1 MSVRTWT
8 DEEVKVAEGV
18 VRVLEEAGIDLVF
31 GMSGGNV
38 KFFFDALI
46 DHQSKIRTI
55 LVRHESLAGVM
66 AEVYGRLTGKPGVA
80 IGQGAF
86 MLCNSLLG
94 VLEGHLGSSPML
106 LIADVSDNA
115 PFTHHAPYQA
125 GTGDY
130 GTWDAKVSF
139 SGVTKATFLFQDP
152 VQAIQG
158 TQMGIKHAMTGECG
172 PVALLYHSSVFRD
185 KVRPSEPPLLYPT
198 SLYLPKAL
206 QCADEQ
212 EVLKAAKV
220 VSGAEFPVIIAGNG
234 VRLSGAYGALQELA
248 ETLGAPVATTA
259 AGKGVFPE
267 NHDLALG
274 VFGTFGTSVANK
286 LIGNADAIVFVG
298 TKISPTDTAKEN
310 PLLLDPR
317 RQKMVQVDIEP
328 KNAGWTFP
336 CEQVLVGDAKT
347 VLNQLVNALEELG
360 APSTEICRGRKNRV
374 LLSRK
379 ELGFFNASGFFSDE
393 IPMLPERVIWE
404 LRQVVADDSLIA
416 CDAGE
421 NRLFMTHF
429 FQTRSPNS
437 FISPASVG
445 GMGYAIPA
453 ALVAKLLYPDRQ
465 VIAVC
470 GDGGFGMALGGMITA
485 YEENIP
491 IVTVIFNNQ
500 ALGWVHHGQG
510 GRPIASRFKDV
521 NYAGM
526 AKAAGCVGYH
536 VESPSQFRQAL
547 GEALK
552 NQEPAVLDVRI
563 SLKTTFRDVT
573 SPLAIG

>member
-1 MSVRTWT
+1 MSVQTWT
-8 DEEVKVAEGV
+8 DEEVKVGEGV
-18 VRVLEEAGIDLVF
+18 IRVLEEAGINFVF
-31 GMSGGNV
+31 GISGGNV

-46 DHQSKIRTI
+46 DHQSKIRTV

-94 VLEGHLGSSPML
+94 VLEGHLGCSPML
-106 LIADVSDNA
+106 LIADVSDHA
-115 PFTHHAPYQA
+115 PFSHHAPYQA

-130 GTWDAKVSF
+130 GTWDAKASF

-158 TQMGIKHAMTGECG
+158 TQLGMKHAMTGACG
-172 PVALLYHSSVFRD
+172 PVALLYHSSVFRN
-185 KVRPSEPPLLYPT
+185 KVRPSELPLLYPT
-198 SLYLPKAL
+198 SFYLPRAL
-206 QCADEQ
+206 QRADERD
-212 EVLKAAKV
+212 VLKAADV
-220 VSGAEFPVIIAGNG
+220 LSNAELPVIIAGNG

-248 ETLGAPVATTA
+248 ERLAAPVATTA

-286 LIGNADAIVFVG
+286 LIGDADAILFVG
-298 TKISPTDTAKEN
+298 TKIGPTDTAKEN

-317 RQKMVQVDIEP
+317 RQKMVQIDIEP

-347 VLNQLVNALEELG
+347 VLKQLAGALEELG
-360 APSTEICRGRKNRV
+360 APPVEIRRGRKDRV
-374 LLSRK
+374 LFSREK
-379 ELGFFNASGFFSDE
+379 LGFFNAAGFFSDE
-393 IPMLPERVIWE
+393 MPMLPERVIWE
-404 LRQVVADDSLIA
+404 LRQVVADDSLVT

-429 FQTRSPNS
+429 FQTRSSNS
-437 FISPASVG
+437 FISSASVG

-453 ALVAKLLYPDRQ
+453 ALAAKLLYPQRQ

-470 GDGGFGMALGGMITA
+470 GDGGFGMAFNGMITA
-485 YEENIP
+485 YEESIP
-491 IVTVIFNNQ
+491 IVTVILNNQ
-500 ALGWVHHGQG
+500 ALGWVHHVQG
-510 GRPIASRFKDV
+510 GRTIASRFKDV
-521 NYAGM
+521 DFAGM
-526 AKAAGCVGYH
+526 AKAAGCAGYH
-536 VESPSQFRQAL
+536 VENPSQFRQAL
-547 GEALK
+547 REALK
-552 NQEPAVLDVRI
+552 NQEPAVLDVRV

-573 SPLAIG
+573 SPLANG